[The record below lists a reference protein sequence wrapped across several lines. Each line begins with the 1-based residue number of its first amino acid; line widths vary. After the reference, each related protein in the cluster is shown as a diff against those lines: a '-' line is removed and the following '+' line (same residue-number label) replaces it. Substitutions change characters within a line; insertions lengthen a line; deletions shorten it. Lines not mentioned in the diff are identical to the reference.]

1 MHVSNYLNTAELDK
15 CIEDGL
21 VRVAKHDTLPLKLY
35 TYTEKAQYEGSWP
48 DAARKCRGL
57 VVEDNGQL
65 IGWCMEKFFNHS
77 EHANGKSYAPPLPE
91 RLDFEIFA
99 KMDGSMGT
107 AFFYEDN
114 WHVASKGSFHSEQAK
129 WATDSLRNKLSGAEM
144 AEGTMTE
151 AASFDPL
158 NKQKTYVCEIIYP
171 TNRIVV
177 DYGTLEDLVLLTVFD
192 NRTGEEE
199 LTEERKLEWG
209 WVGSIVPYYEAFG
222 ISVAELQ
229 LLSDE
234 NVLLDEDNGDRTVAG
249 TDHEGYVVRFSDG
262 TRCKVKLS
270 DYLRLHK
277 IITNCTERSIWEALV
292 EGGSKFDS
300 LMGDVP
306 DEFYSWVLEVKKR
319 LDNEHRN
326 LLLDVE
332 REFEVIQGILEA
344 DRSTSRKDF
353 AIQAGLRSFPSAL
366 FLMLDNDQPKLNE
379 WAWKQVKPDATKA
392 FQVGDNA

>member
-1 MHVSNYLNTAELDK
+1 MHISNLLNVDK
-15 CIEDGL
+15 LASEVQNGYI
-21 VRVAKHDTLPLKLY
+21 RVAKHESLPLKLY
-35 TYTEKAQYEGSWP
+35 TYTDKTSYESRWNTETEV
-48 DAARKCRGL
+48 CRGL
-57 VVEDNGQL
+57 VVEDNGQVVAHCL
-65 IGWCMEKFFNHS
+65 RKFWNSS

-107 AFFYEDN
+107 TFFYEDN

-129 WATDSLRNKLSGAEM
+129 WATDFLRNKLSGAEM

-199 LTEERKLEWG
+199 FTEERKLEWG

-292 EGGSKFDS
+292 EGGSKFES
-300 LMGDVP
+300 LLGSVP
-306 DEFYSWVLEVKKR
+306 DEFYSWVVAVTQKLK
-319 LDNEHRN
+319 NEH
-326 LLLDVE
+326 E
-332 REFEVIQGILEA
+332 RLILEA
-344 DRSTSRKDF
+344 LEDF
-353 AIQAGLRSFPSAL
+353 RYIVERTGTEDKKAFALEAVKQPSPSAL
-366 FLMLDNDQPKLNE
+366 FLLWDGNDTKMSE
-379 WAWKQVKPDATKA
+379 WAWKQIKPAATKPFRTEDSA
-392 FQVGDNA
+392 